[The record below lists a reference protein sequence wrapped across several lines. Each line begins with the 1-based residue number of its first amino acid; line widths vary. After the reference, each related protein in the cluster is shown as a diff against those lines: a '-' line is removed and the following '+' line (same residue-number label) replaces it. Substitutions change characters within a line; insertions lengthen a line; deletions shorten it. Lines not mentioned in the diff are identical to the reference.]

1 MVHIYVYAAEF
12 LAIELFY

>member
-12 LAIELFY
+12 LAIKLFY